1 MENSKL
7 VKLLSVLSASEMD
20 GFGAYLAAFHC
31 GEWAPVALYEYLK
44 PFYPAFRAK
53 ELGKG
58 SIEKKLGLP
67 HTKGHKRVSNEASK
81 LYGWLLDFLAWQQ
94 FHSEENKFEYY
105 RMALQA
111 LREKKQEQAFFSLAK
126 RASAWLDE
134 APASTWKPLNYMKLA
149 HYKYYS
155 TATRKW
161 KTKQASIGEVAN
173 QLQRFFDLAH
183 LKYRCELRSRS
194 KALQEEEPIAENYNP
209 KDLAR
214 SEQHAVLV
222 GLYSLCERMLENDT
236 DKNYD
241 NFYNAFIHNEKPL
254 DKEDEHVLLSYLINA
269 VARRLPQDEPRW
281 IWQALK
287 LYQYGLDKGVL
298 ITDGYLSDL
307 TFHNII
313 QLACGVRELTWA
325 KLFVEAY
332 AGFLVE
338 EGRES
343 TIKLAQARIAF
354 EEGDFSGPLEL
365 LNELEF
371 KDHSFALQSK
381 VLQVQCFYELKEREA
396 LEGFV
401 KSFDN
406 FLLRNKVVNKQVMLK
421 ASRNF
426 LKALKML
433 AGGRPR
439 RKIEAALEKYD
450 HLLCKSWLKRKLQ
463 SLPE

>member
-1 MENSKL
+1 MGS
-7 VKLLSVLSASEMD
+7 
-20 GFGAYLAAFHC
+20 FGAYLKAFHG

-44 PFYPAFRAK
+44 SFHPTFRAK
-53 ELGKG
+53 ELEKG
-58 SIEKKLGLP
+58 RIEKKLGFP
-67 HTKGHKRVSNEASK
+67 YTKGHKRVSNEASK
-81 LYGWLLDFLAWQQ
+81 LYSWLLDFLAWQQ
-94 FHSEENKFEYY
+94 FRSEENKFEYY
-105 RMALQA
+105 LMAMQA

-134 APASTWKPLNYMKLA
+134 APASTWKPLHYMKLA
-149 HYKYYS
+149 HFKYYS
-155 TATRKW
+155 TFTPKW
-161 KTKQASIGEVAN
+161 KTEQESIGEAAS
-173 QLQRFFDLAH
+173 QLQRFYYLAN
-183 LKYRCELRSRS
+183 LKYVCELRSRS
-194 KALQEEEPIAENYNP
+194 RALQEQESIVEKYRLKDPAHSMEHLLVARLYTLCEKMLEHDTDENY
-209 KDLAR
+209 
-214 SEQHAVLV
+214 H
-222 GLYSLCERMLENDT
+222 
-236 DKNYD
+236 
-241 NFYNAFIHNEKPL
+241 NFYNAFISNKEPL
-254 DKEDEHVLLSYLINA
+254 DKEDEHVLLTYLTNA
-269 VARRLPQDEPRW
+269 VARRLPRDEPQW
-281 IWQALK
+281 IRQALK

-313 QLACGVRELTWA
+313 QLACGVQELAWA
-325 KLFVEAY
+325 KQFVEAY

-343 TIKLAQARIAF
+343 TIKLARARIAF
-354 EEGDFSGPLEL
+354 EQGDFSVPLEL

-426 LKALKML
+426 LKVLKML

-450 HLLCKSWLKRKLQ
+450 HLVCKSWLKRKVQ